1 MLWSIGLCWFT
12 GLVLAK
18 LPLATSVQVF
28 YSKWAEVVDAPT
40 NIRKSPSSPSAI
52 VFQLPRNGMVLLV
65 YPLGTDPNQQASC
78 WYATLACQSGTQSRT
93 IGLGSP
99 PSTGINPRC
108 DCWSPTMTSGWAT
121 CNSRARGSAPRS
133 GRVESL

>member
-28 YSKWAEVVDAPT
+28 CSKWAEVVDAPT

-65 YPLGTDPNQQASC
+65 YPLGTDPNQQAP
-78 WYATLACQSGTQSRT
+78 AGTPRA
-93 IGLGSP
+93 P
-99 PSTGINPRC
+99 ANPAPRAA
-108 DCWSPTMTSGWAT
+108 PSGWAPPHL
-121 CNSRARGSAPRS
+121 RASIPGAIAGHLP
-133 GRVESL
+133 